1 MITCLNVL
9 CTLQQHILE
18 LKSKV
23 KHWLN
28 NNCKFAKTTVVRSN
42 NHSLFILPHPSCL
55 HVCCYLKHNSTAAL
69 IDLPVDLLNF
79 LSSNDNLLS

>member
-1 MITCLNVL
+1 MIAYLNVL

-23 KHWLN
+23 KHRLN

-42 NHSLFILPHPSCL
+42 NHSFFILL
-55 HVCCYLKHNSTAAL
+55 VYMFVA
-69 IDLPVDLLNF
+69 I
-79 LSSNDNLLS
+79 